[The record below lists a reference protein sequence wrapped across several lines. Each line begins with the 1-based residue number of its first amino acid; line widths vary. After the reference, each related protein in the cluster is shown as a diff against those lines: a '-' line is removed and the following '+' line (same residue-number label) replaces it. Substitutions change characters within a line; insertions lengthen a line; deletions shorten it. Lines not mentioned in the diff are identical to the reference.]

1 MAVGN
6 CNVSSYTK
14 KDFDDVMEST
24 IRTENR
30 IQLTLR
36 KASERHYREYEIKF
50 SEFSKKK
57 QLKQAELPLA
67 LVVYKDGSKTI
78 PDDLPIRNYD
88 IIQMVRNQT

>member
-14 KDFDDVMEST
+14 KDFDDLMEST

-36 KASERHYREYEIKF
+36 KASERNYREYEIKF

-67 LVVYKDGSKTI
+67 LVVYKDGSQTI